1 VTIGVMATNRF
12 SYAIAVVTYVVAGVA
27 WKPLLNWIVG
37 PLWVVVVAGV
47 LPDLAR
53 SARRAR

>member
-1 VTIGVMATNRF
+1 MATNRF

-27 WKPLLNWIVG
+27 WKPVLNWIIG

-47 LPDLAR
+47 LPDLVR